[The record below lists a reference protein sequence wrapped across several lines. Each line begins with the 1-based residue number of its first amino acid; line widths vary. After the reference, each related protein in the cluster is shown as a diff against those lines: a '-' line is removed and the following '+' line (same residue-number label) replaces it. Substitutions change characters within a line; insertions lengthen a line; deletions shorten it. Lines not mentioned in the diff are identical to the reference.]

1 MPNTDAIKR
10 GFHYDAANTRISLYV
25 DGTEV
30 ATFDKTNGTRIVV
43 DGFDLAGQT
52 ITTGNASGSADYTT
66 MIGHYSDGDGSDNES
81 AKYMMVIEVGGT
93 TYYVPAFTSV

>member
-1 MPNTDAIKR
+1 MAIRR
-10 GFHYDAANTRISLYV
+10 GFHYDSANSRLALYV
-25 DGTEV
+25 DDTEV

-52 ITTGNASGSADYTT
+52 ITTGNASGAADYTD
-66 MIGHYSDGDGSDNES
+66 MIGAYASGDGSDNES
-81 AKYMMVIEVGGT
+81 AKYMLVVEVGGT